1 MKILQVLV
9 LLLLTTHVAS
19 LQYSPT
25 TDEAEVVVPE
35 SSPDLS
41 LASFKIGD
49 VNLQS
54 TLMHA
59 IDTNKNG
66 VVESAEFVA
75 TGETQE
81 EFNQLDLN
89 GDGVLDADERASAL
103 VSSLGSMWVALIRP
117 GCRWVSYSSGARR
130 REAARP
136 SLPSSSRP

>member
-1 MKILQVLV
+1 
-9 LLLLTTHVAS
+9 
-19 LQYSPT
+19 
-25 TDEAEVVVPE
+25 
-35 SSPDLS
+35 
-41 LASFKIGD
+41 
-49 VNLQS
+49 
-54 TLMHA
+54 MHA

-117 GCRWVSYSSGARR
+117 GAQVGKLIQRRAAAEGSSPAKTPEFLGRIKR
-130 REAARP
+130 TRKRTRPRPIVVHTPLARP
-136 SLPSSSRP
+136 RHP

>member
-1 MKILQVLV
+1 MGNPDTAHMARRFAYAILLSVAVLGA
-9 LLLLTTHVAS
+9 LGAPS
-19 LQYSPT
+19 
-25 TDEAEVVVPE
+25 VPE
-35 SSPDLS
+35 FEELVPET
-41 LASFKIGD
+41 
-49 VNLQS
+49 

-103 VSSLGSMWVALIRP
+103 VGKLIQRRAAAEGSSPAKSTEFVQTLKKKCLMN
-117 GCRWVSYSSGARR
+117 
-130 REAARP
+130 
-136 SLPSSSRP
+136 